1 MSGSDAPT
9 PVDQPIAD
17 FSQCHAG
24 ILRKLD
30 GLAELP
36 ALLQPAARAR
46 EVAEQSVE
54 FFREAIFEHH
64 LDEER
69 ELFPAVIASS
79 EAGAERD
86 RAQALVRRLTDEHR
100 ALETLWKRLEGGLK
114 KVAKGQSFELDTA
127 GLEALVAQYRAHAR
141 FEETEFL
148 PMAQA
153 ILSRNGDHMAAL
165 GLALHM
171 RHAPMPVAGYV

>member
-1 MSGSDAPT
+1 M
-9 PVDQPIAD
+9 
-17 FSQCHAG
+17 
-24 ILRKLD
+24 
-30 GLAELP
+30 
-36 ALLQPAARAR
+36 
-46 EVAEQSVE
+46 
-54 FFREAIFEHH
+54 
-64 LDEER
+64 
-69 ELFPAVIASS
+69 IASS

-100 ALETLWKRLEGGLK
+100 TLETLWKRLEGGLK

-171 RHAPMPVAGYV
+171 RHTPMPVAGYV